1 MLTLTLPTT
10 TKPPTL
16 PCGCIRG
23 EFLCPEAVRLWGQVN
38 HIYEK
43 CELNLAAWK
52 EYDTGALGIFD
63 AFYGCLNEE
72 NRS

>member
-1 MLTLTLPTT
+1 MGLIQFTLPETN
-10 TKPPTL
+10 TKTTL

-52 EYDTGALGIFD
+52 EYDTARWEYSMHFMGVQ
-63 AFYGCLNEE
+63 
-72 NRS
+72 